1 MPSPF
6 ARLAEGGRRQ
16 TERSKFSTMTGA
28 MYAAIAGLRTHMQNL
43 NVIGNNVA
51 NVNTTGYKSARS
63 VFRTSIYTTLSG
75 GSDGTATVGGR
86 NPSQIGYGANMSSV
100 DIDMSTGNYAV
111 TGNPTDMM
119 LDGDGFFLVGDKSIA
134 QNFQGNESDV
144 SMLTSLT
151 LTRTGDFGFK
161 ADGYLTDSK
170 GNVVYGFL
178 CTGVATEE
186 DVVAKKA
193 AKVGDP
199 IFSDQLVPLRQ
210 PRVWKDDKGAMHI
223 GYPRPGGGV
232 QGEVKNAAGDIT
244 TPADP
249 GKGDFDKMV
258 TDSKGN
264 TDDGHLLD
272 YGSYKDEQGNV
283 VESKYSMASF
293 TNITVDNATG
303 MITASCGD
311 LGGQIITIGCV
322 AVGSVTN
329 PNGVTQIGN
338 TYYQAGEGAGD
349 LVVNTLGGAG
359 ENMGIYY
366 ANGSLAYKGDANNHA
381 GSVNMTATDENA
393 IDGCRL
399 RTGGKTSIISGG
411 LEMSKTDLAQEIA
424 NMIVT
429 QRGYQ
434 ANTRIITVTDSMLE
448 ELVNM
453 KR

>member
-1 MPSPF
+1 MPSSS

-16 TERSKFSTMTGA
+16 TERSNLSTMTGA
-28 MYAAIAGLRTHMQNL
+28 MYAAIAGLRAHMQNL

-51 NVNTTGYKSARS
+51 NVNTNGYKSARS
-63 VFRTSIYTTLSG
+63 VFRTSIYTTMSG

-86 NPSQIGYGANMSSV
+86 NPSQIGYGANLSNV

-111 TGNPTDMM
+111 TGKATDMM
-119 LDGDGFFLVGDKSIA
+119 LDGDGFFLVGDKTIA
-134 QNFQGNESDV
+134 QNFQGNETDV

-151 LTRTGDFGFK
+151 LTRTGDFDFK
-161 ADGYLTDSK
+161 ADGYLSDSK

-178 CTGVATEE
+178 CVGVATEE
-186 DVVAKKA
+186 DVIARKA

-210 PRVWKDDKGAMHI
+210 PRVWKDDTGAMHV
-223 GYPRPGGGV
+223 GYPRAGGGV
-232 QGEVKNAAGDIT
+232 QEEVQNAAGEVT

-249 GKGDFDKMV
+249 NKADFDQMV
-258 TDSKGN
+258 QDANGQL
-264 TDDGHLLD
+264 DDKHLLD
-272 YGSYKDEQGNV
+272 YGSYKDAQGNV
-283 VESKYSMASF
+283 VESSYSLAYF

-303 MITASCGD
+303 MITATCSDVGN
-311 LGGQIITIGCV
+311 QVITIGCV

-338 TYYQAGEGAGD
+338 TYYQAGEGSGD

-366 ANGSLAYKGDANNHA
+366 ANGSLRSDDGMTNMAADA
-381 GSVNMTATDENA
+381 ENA

-399 RTGGKTSIISGG
+399 RTGGRTSIISGG

>member
-1 MPSPF
+1 MPSPS
-6 ARLAEGGRRQ
+6 ARLAGGGRRQ
-16 TERSKFSTMTGA
+16 TERSNFSTMTGA

-51 NVNTTGYKSARS
+51 NVNTTGYKAARS

-100 DIDMSTGNYAV
+100 DIDMSTGNYNV

-134 QNFQGNESDV
+134 QNFQGNASDV

-161 ADGYLTDSK
+161 ADGYLTDAR

-178 CTGVATEE
+178 CTGVATQA
-186 DVVAKKA
+186 DVVAGKAKKE
-193 AKVGDP
+193 GDP

-210 PRVWKDDKGAMHI
+210 PRIWKDGTGAMHVGYPRVGGGIQVEDKTNGIVGDPNKDFTPPADYLKDDK
-223 GYPRPGGGV
+223 
-232 QGEVKNAAGDIT
+232 
-244 TPADP
+244 
-249 GKGDFDKMV
+249 
-258 TDSKGN
+258 
-264 TDDGHLLD
+264 HLLD
-272 YGSYKDEQGNV
+272 YGSYKDAQGNI
-283 VESKYSMASF
+283 VESEYSLASF

-338 TYYQAGEGAGD
+338 TYYQAGEGSGD
-349 LVVNTLGGAG
+349 LVINTLGGAG

-366 ANGSLAYKGDANNHA
+366 ANGSLASDDGTK
-381 GSVNMTATDENA
+381 NMTATDENA

-411 LEMSKTDLAQEIA
+411 LEISKTDLAQEIA

>member
-1 MPSPF
+1 MPSPS
-6 ARLAEGGRRQ
+6 ARLAGGGRRQ
-16 TERSKFSTMTGA
+16 TERSNFSTMTGA

-51 NVNTTGYKSARS
+51 NVNTTGYKAGRS

-86 NPSQIGYGANMSSV
+86 NPSQIGYGANMSTV
-100 DIDMSTGNYAV
+100 DIDMSTGNYNV

-119 LDGDGFFLVGDKSIA
+119 LDGDGFFLVGDKTIA
-134 QNFQGNESDV
+134 QNFTGNETDV

-151 LTRTGDFGFK
+151 LSRTGDFGFK
-161 ADGYLTDSK
+161 ADGYLTDAR

-178 CTGVATEE
+178 CTGVADEE
-186 DVVAKKA
+186 YVASDIGKA
-193 AKVGDP
+193 RGAKLGDP

-210 PRVWKDDKGAMHI
+210 PRVWKDTTGAMHV
-223 GYPRPGGGV
+223 GYPRVGGGIDEASGTEGQDDYV
-232 QGEVKNAAGDIT
+232 PGDANAE
-244 TPADP
+244 
-249 GKGDFDKMV
+249 KYNDKLP
-258 TDSKGN
+258 
-264 TDDGHLLD
+264 DDYMEDDKHILD
-272 YGSYKDEQGNV
+272 YGSYKDAQGNV
-283 VESKYSMASF
+283 VASEYSLAYF

-303 MITASCGD
+303 MITATCTDVGN
-311 LGGQIITIGCV
+311 QVITIGCV

-338 TYYQAGEGAGD
+338 TYYQAGEGSGD

-359 ENMGIYY
+359 ANMGIYY
-366 ANGSLAYKGDANNHA
+366 ANGSLRSADGKT
-381 GSVNMTATDENA
+381 NMSQTADNA

-399 RTGGKTSIISGG
+399 RSGGKTAIISGG